1 MERRTL
7 FVVVS
12 FSLFHFVKGIET
24 EAPFTKGKPQFL
36 PEGPCVSIVVSKS
49 QTHKGNTTQT
59 LVLVFHPIEYL
70 FQIQEPVNYN
80 LTAWIKC

>member
-12 FSLFHFVKGIET
+12 FPLLHFVKGIET
-24 EAPFTKGKPQFL
+24 EAPFTKGGPQFL
-36 PEGPCVSIVVSKS
+36 PERPCVSIVVSKS
-49 QTHKGNTTQT
+49 ETHKGNTTQIK
-59 LVLVFHPIEYL
+59 VFHPIKYL